1 MYSILFKLKKLIFL
15 VHINMYICQMASL
28 FPLEFLQ
35 TFKTSV
41 IYSTETSAS
50 SHELSR
56 RLVSRGR

>member
-1 MYSILFKLKKLIFL
+1 
-15 VHINMYICQMASL
+15 MYICQMASL